1 MHECDQVLDWPFR
14 AVADIAYSGLQA
26 ETFYDELPGGRL
38 LSSKV
43 IQLKGYALGKFY
55 GKPNYWKWSC
65 NGTAGGGDEF
75 VCLYGFSS
83 LVAARQLYI
92 RQLGLR

>member
-26 ETFYDELPGGRL
+26 ETFYDELPGRRL

-65 NGTAGGGDEF
+65 NGRASRADEV
-75 VCLYGFSS
+75 VCLYEFNS
-83 LVAARQLYI
+83 LVAAGQPYLL
-92 RQLGLR
+92 QLGLR